1 MSIGQTAVVPRVMVI
16 GDVAIDRYVYGE
28 VTRISPEAPIPIVRE
43 LKLRSSPGCAGN
55 VAANIAALEGEAILI
70 GVVGRDLEASELD
83 IAIRKAGGGI
93 SPNFIVD
100 DTRPTTTKTRVLG
113 ADQQVVRIDR
123 ESSAPIDADVENKLI
138 EAYEATIAR
147 CDVVVIS
154 DYAKGML
161 TDRLLRHVID
171 RTKASGKT
179 VLVDPKRAR
188 LEAYAGATI
197 IKPNRH
203 ELRAATGL
211 ACESDQEIEHAADGA
226 AASTGAM
233 ILVTRSEEGMSLYRA
248 GQRPVHQRSAA
259 QEVFDVSGA
268 GDTVSAVLAVSLAAG
283 LDVVDAMRRANVAAG
298 VAVGKRGTAAV
309 ALSELDRALDVSLG
323 RSDSRIV
330 DIEAALEQRERWRDE
345 GLTCGFTN
353 GCFDLIH
360 PGHVSLVQQARAN
373 CDRLVVALNSDESV
387 RRLKGPSRP
396 LQSEAARAAVMASM
410 RQVDLVVVFREDT
423 PARLIDMLK
432 PDVLVKGADYPEHE
446 IVGGDM
452 VKSWGGTVVRAW
464 LVPLQSTTRL
474 VQRSAIGANVAV
486 VR

>member
-1 MSIGQTAVVPRVMVI
+1 MSIGQPAVAPRVMVI
-16 GDVAIDRYVYGE
+16 GDIAIDRYVYGE

-43 LKLRSSPGCAGN
+43 QKLRTSLGCAGN
-55 VAANIAALEGEAILI
+55 VAANIAALECEAILI
-70 GVVGRDLEASELD
+70 GVVGRDREANEVD
-83 IAIRKAGGGI
+83 TAIRRAGGRI
-93 SPNFIVD
+93 SPMCIVD
-100 DTRPTTTKTRVLG
+100 DRRPTTTKTRVLG
-113 ADQQVVRIDR
+113 AGQQVVRIDR
-123 ESSAPIDADVENKLI
+123 ESSAPIQADVEGKLI

-171 RTKASGKT
+171 RTKAAGKP

-188 LEAYAGATI
+188 LAAYAGATI

-211 ACESDQEIEHAADGA
+211 ACDSDQEIEAAASAA
-226 AASTGAM
+226 AASTDAM
-233 ILVTRSEEGMSLYRA
+233 ILVTRSEEGMSLYRV
-248 GQRPVHQRSAA
+248 GQEPVHQRSVA

-268 GDTVSAVLAVSLAAG
+268 GDTVSAVLAVSLAVD
-283 LDVVDAMRRANVAAG
+283 LDVVEAMRRANVAAG
-298 VAVGKRGTAAV
+298 VAVGKRGTAPV
-309 ALSELDRALDVSLG
+309 ALSELDRALDASVG

-330 DIEAALEQRERWRDE
+330 DIEAALLQRERWRDE

-353 GCFDLIH
+353 GCFDLLH

-373 CDRLVVALNSDESV
+373 CDRLVVALNGDESV
-387 RRLKGPSRP
+387 RRLKGPTRP

-410 RQVDLVVVFREDT
+410 RQVDLVVLFGEDT
-423 PARLIDMLK
+423 PARLIDLLK
-432 PDVLVKGADYPEHE
+432 PDVLVKGADYPERE

-452 VKSWGGTVVRAW
+452 VKSWGGRVVRAR

-486 VR
+486 AR